1 VEWTVVENPKP
12 EKFSNSGTFLTL
24 MRKLP
29 NGIWKMTHQM
39 WDDPPN
45 LKQ

>member
-1 VEWTVVENPKP
+1 
-12 EKFSNSGTFLTL
+12 

-29 NGIWKMTHQM
+29 NGAWKITHQM